1 MAELVLLRHGESA
14 WNAAD
19 VFTGWTDVALSE
31 RGERQAEAAGEL
43 LAARGLRPDVVHT
56 SVQRRAIAT
65 ADLLLGACDRSWIPV
80 RRSWRLNSNHYGA
93 LEGRGKAEVRAE
105 VGEEQYAAWHRGY
118 RVRPPLGEAFDD
130 PRYAAIPADARPRG
144 ESLHD
149 VTVRLPHTHRPAN
162 GEALP
167 VALPAQHLH
176 FFDPASGKRAN

>member
-31 RGERQAEAAGEL
+31 RGERQARAAGEL

-65 ADLLLGACDRSWIPV
+65 GHLLLGACDRSWIPV

-105 VGEEQYAAWHRGY
+105 VGEEQYTA
-118 RVRPPLGEAFDD
+118 
-130 PRYAAIPADARPRG
+130 
-144 ESLHD
+144 
-149 VTVRLPHTHRPAN
+149 
-162 GEALP
+162 
-167 VALPAQHLH
+167 
-176 FFDPASGKRAN
+176 